1 MTWKSGE
8 DGIRGYKFT
17 YDNMSRMRNAIYG
30 EGTSI
35 TPPTGKNFSENVIGY
50 DYNGNITG
58 LQRYGKVS
66 GSTYGKMLMC
76 PDVIFPNYQVP
87 IFYIVETV

>member
-1 MTWKSGE
+1 M
-8 DGIRGYKFT
+8 
-17 YDNMSRMRNAIYG
+17 
-30 EGTSI
+30 
-35 TPPTGKNFSENVIGY
+35 IGY

-66 GSTYGKMLMC
+66 GSTYGKIDDLSITYVGNLILLMC
-76 PDVIFPNYQVP
+76 PDVIFPNYQVS